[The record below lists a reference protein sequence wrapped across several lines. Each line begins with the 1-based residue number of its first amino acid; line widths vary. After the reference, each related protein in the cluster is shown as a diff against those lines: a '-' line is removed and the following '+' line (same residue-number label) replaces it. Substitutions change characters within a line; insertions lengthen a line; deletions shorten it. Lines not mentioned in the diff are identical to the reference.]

1 MSDTP
6 RTDKY
11 IGDGNEDNMTEGEIA
26 ICLFARTL
34 ERELAEKDR
43 EIVALQSQLNLALDA
58 LERGRK

>member
-1 MSDTP
+1 
-6 RTDKY
+6 
-11 IGDGNEDNMTEGEIA
+11 MTEGEIA